1 MKFQSKSQVKKDIFC
16 VYSKLKYNL
25 GIKSKEESYKVS
37 KLYFYTSL
45 RCVSFFFD
53 EETFAEVKFLISRKA
68 QTYCILWKIHE
79 RISEFKGFF
88 MRFFQEILK

>member
-1 MKFQSKSQVKKDIFC
+1 MRLLQTKVQPANKIKRKELQGLKAVLLL
-16 VYSKLKYNL
+16 VYGAL
-25 GIKSKEESYKVS
+25 V
-37 KLYFYTSL
+37 
-45 RCVSFFFD
+45 FFVD

-88 MRFFQEILK
+88 YEIFPRDCKVI